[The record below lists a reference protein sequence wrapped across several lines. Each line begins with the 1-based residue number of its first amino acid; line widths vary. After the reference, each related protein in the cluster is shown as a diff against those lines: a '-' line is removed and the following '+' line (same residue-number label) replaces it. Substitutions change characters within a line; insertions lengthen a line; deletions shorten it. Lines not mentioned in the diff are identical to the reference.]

1 MSDGAQG
8 GGGAAPAG
16 SGSGASFDRTAGA
29 QRWGEGEAERGKA
42 KSLKP
47 LMGLMPYVKRQKTTA
62 ILAIVFLF
70 IAAILNLAI
79 TFPARWLGDNGIDG
93 LDPAA
98 VNTGFLAIM
107 GIALALAIFSAVRFY
122 FFSRFGERLAA
133 DLRADVYTRLMS
145 LSPSY
150 FSKLRT
156 GEAVSRLTADVTLIE
171 TFFGSTFSMAVRSTV
186 TSLGALILMFITSWK
201 LTGLLIIGTPILIL
215 PVMAIGRRVRK
226 LSVSA
231 QDRIAD
237 AAAEATETL
246 DAIDLVQAYGME
258 RERDARFRSAIEA
271 SFKAALARIRMR
283 AFLTAIVIALMFC
296 GVSGVIWL
304 GANEVMSGQMS
315 TGTFIQ
321 FVLLAIF
328 GVGGFATVAEV
339 FGDAMRASGAA
350 QRAMEILAQQPDI
363 AAPPQPKPMPAKVDG
378 HVRLENVSFR
388 YPGADGV
395 SLEGVTL
402 EAKPGELVA
411 LVGPSGAGKSTV
423 FRMLLRFFDP
433 QSGAVRL
440 DGFDAREVD
449 PAEWR
454 ARFSYVPQEAPI
466 FSGDAAG
473 NVRFGRQDASE
484 DEVREALRRAEAMA
498 FLEPRGGLSAEV
510 GAKGRQLSG
519 GERQRIAIARA
530 LVRGAPVMLLDEATS
545 ALDAANER
553 LVQKA
558 LEQAS
563 QGRTTLV
570 IAHRLATVRRA
581 DRILVMDKGRV
592 VEEGTHDALVAR
604 GGLYARLAEM
614 QFTSA

>member
-1 MSDGAQG
+1 MSDGSTAGESAQ
-8 GGGAAPAG
+8 
-16 SGSGASFDRTAGA
+16 FDRTAGG
-29 QRWGEGEAERGKA
+29 QRWGGGARPDRGKA
-42 KSLKP
+42 RSLKP
-47 LMGLMPYVKRQKTTA
+47 LLGLLPYVKRQKTVAGAA
-62 ILAIVFLF
+62 IFFLV
-70 IAAILNLAI
+70 IAAALNLAI
-79 TFPARWLGDNGIDG
+79 TWPARYLGN
-93 LDPAA
+93 LDFNHVDAAA
-98 VNTGFLAIM
+98 VNRGFIAIIV
-107 GIALALAIFSAVRFY
+107 IALALGVFSASRFY

-133 DLRADVYTRLMS
+133 DLRGDVYARLMS
-145 LSPSY
+145 LSPTY

-156 GEAVSRLTADVTLIE
+156 GEAVSRLTADITLLE

-186 TSLGALILMFITSWK
+186 TSLGALILMFVASWQ
-201 LTGLLIIGTPILIL
+201 LSLLLFILAPILIL
-215 PVMAIGRRVRK
+215 PLMSIGRRVRK
-226 LSVSA
+226 LSVQA
-231 QDRIAD
+231 QDRIAA

-258 RERDARFRSAIEA
+258 KQREHRFRDAVEA
-271 SFKAALARIRMR
+271 SFRAALARINAR
-283 AFLTAIVIALMFC
+283 ALLTGFIIALMFG
-296 GVSGVIWL
+296 GVTGIVWL
-304 GANEVMSGQMS
+304 GALGVMSGQM
-315 TGTFIQ
+315 TAGAFIQ

-350 QRAMEILAQQPDI
+350 ERAIEILEQTPDI
-363 AAPPQPKPMPAKVDG
+363 AAPENPRPMPAIVSGDL
-378 HVRLENVSFR
+378 RLDNLSFS
-388 YPGADGV
+388 YPGADGPSLRSV
-395 SLEGVTL
+395 SIH
-402 EAKPGELVA
+402 ARPGELVA

-433 QSGAVRL
+433 DEGAVLL
-440 DGFDAREVD
+440 DGMDAREVD

-466 FSGDAAG
+466 FSGDAYD

-484 DEVREALRRAEAMA
+484 EEAREALRKSEAWQ
-498 FLEPRGGLSAEV
+498 FLEPRGGLAAEV
-510 GAKGRQLSG
+510 GSKGRSISG

-545 ALDAANER
+545 ALDANNER

-563 QGRTTLV
+563 EGRTTLV

-581 DRILVMDKGRV
+581 SRIVVMDEGRV
-592 VEEGTHDALVAR
+592 MEEGDHESLVRA
-604 GGLYARLAEM
+604 GGLYAKLAEL

>member
-1 MSDGAQG
+1 MSDGG
-8 GGGAAPAG
+8 GQENAG
-16 SGSGASFDRTAGA
+16 FDRTAGA
-29 QRWGEGEAERGKA
+29 QRWGEGSPERAKS

-47 LMGLMPYVKRQKTTA
+47 LLGLLPYVSRQKA
-62 ILAIVFLF
+62 VAVLAIVFLF
-70 IAAILNLAI
+70 LAAVLNLAI
-79 TFPARWLGDNGIDG
+79 TFPARWLGEKG
-93 LDPAA
+93 LDGANPDA
-98 VNTGFLAIM
+98 VNAGFLAIM
-107 GIALALAIFSAVRFY
+107 GLALALGVFSAVRFY

-133 DLRADVYTRLMS
+133 DLRADVYARLMT
-145 LSPSY
+145 LSPAY
-150 FSKLRT
+150 YSKLKT

-171 TFFGSTFSMAVRSTV
+171 TFFGSTFSMAVRSAV
-186 TSLGALILMFITSWK
+186 TSIGALILMLITSWK
-201 LTGLLIIGTPILIL
+201 LTLVLFVLAPVLIL
-215 PVMAIGRRVRK
+215 PILGFGRRVRK
-226 LSVSA
+226 LSVNA

-258 RERDARFRSAIEA
+258 KEREGRFRNAVEA
-271 SFKAALARIRMR
+271 SFQAALARIRAR
-283 AFLTAIVIALMFC
+283 AWLTGIIIALMFC
-296 GVSGVIWL
+296 GVSGVVWL
-304 GANEVMSGQMS
+304 GAMSVMSGEMS
-315 TGTFIQ
+315 TGAFIQ
-321 FVLLAIF
+321 FVLLAVF

-363 AAPPQPKPMPAKVDG
+363 AAPAHPRPMPAVVAG
-378 HVRLENVSFR
+378 HVNLKGVSFS
-388 YPGADGV
+388 YPGAEGASLKDV
-395 SLEGVTL
+395 SF

-433 QSGAVRL
+433 QTGQVVL
-440 DGFDAREVD
+440 DGVDARETD
-449 PAEWR
+449 PLEWR
-454 ARFSYVPQEAPI
+454 ARFAYVPQEAPI

-484 DEVREALRRAEAMA
+484 DQVREALRQAEAWT
-498 FLEPRGGLSAEV
+498 FLDARGGLAAEV

-581 DRILVMDKGRV
+581 NRIVVMEAGRV
-592 VEEGTHDALVAR
+592 VEQGDHESLVKA
-604 GGLYARLAEM
+604 GGLYAKLAEM
-614 QFTSA
+614 QFTAG

>member
-1 MSDGAQG
+1 MSDGTSQSSSNA
-8 GGGAAPAG
+8 GAAG
-16 SGSGASFDRTAGA
+16 FDRTAGA
-29 QRWGEGEAERGKA
+29 QRWGEGGPDRPKSR
-42 KSLKP
+42 SLKP
-47 LMGLMPYVKRQKTTA
+47 LFKLAPYIRRQKTTA
-62 ILAIVFLF
+62 TMAVVFLAI
-70 IAAILNLAI
+70 AAALNLAI
-79 TFPARWLGDNGIDG
+79 TFPVQWLGNTAFESF
-93 LDPAA
+93 DPAL
-98 VNTGFLAIM
+98 VNAGFGAMIV
-107 GIALALAIFSAVRFY
+107 IALALGVASAVRFY

-133 DLRADVYTRLMS
+133 DLRGDVYARLMS
-145 LSPSY
+145 LSPAY
-150 FSKLRT
+150 FSKLKT

-186 TSLGALILMFITSWK
+186 TSIGALILMFITSWK
-201 LTGLLIIGTPILIL
+201 LTGMLFVLAPVLIL
-215 PVMAIGRRVRK
+215 PILAMGRRVRK

-237 AAAEATETL
+237 AAAEATETI

-258 RERDARFRSAIEA
+258 KERETRFRNAIDA
-271 SFKAALARIRMR
+271 AFKAALARIGAR
-283 AFLTAIVIALMFC
+283 AWLTGIIIGLMFA
-296 GVSGVIWL
+296 GVIGVVWVGALEVQSGAMSL
-304 GANEVMSGQMS
+304 GAFM
-315 TGTFIQ
+315 Q

-339 FGDAMRASGAA
+339 MGDAMRASGAA
-350 QRAMEILAQQPDI
+350 VRAVEILQQTPDI
-363 AAPPQPKPMPAKVDG
+363 AAPPNPKPMPAMLAG
-378 HVRLENVSFR
+378 HVKLNAVSFS
-388 YPGADGV
+388 YPAAQGP
-395 SLEGVTL
+395 SLKDVTF

-433 QSGAVRL
+433 QTGAVTL
-440 DGFDAREVD
+440 DGLDARETE
-449 PAEWR
+449 PSEWR
-454 ARFSYVPQEAPI
+454 ARFAYVPQEAPI

-473 NVRFGRQDASE
+473 NVRFGRTNAS
-484 DEVREALRRAEAMA
+484 DDDVREALRKAEAFT
-498 FLEPRGGLSAEV
+498 FLEGRGGLAAEV

-558 LEQAS
+558 LDQAS
-563 QGRTTLV
+563 EGRTTLV

-581 DRILVMDKGRV
+581 NRIIVFDQGRV
-592 VEEGTHDALVAR
+592 VEQGDHESLVRA
-604 GGLYARLAEM
+604 GGLYARLADM